1 MCTLANKYASRF
13 FNFLAQVIMVRTADV
28 TVSVSLPITLN
39 SADHTEVRELETN
52 KYAHNYFSYAIIL

>member
-1 MCTLANKYASRF
+1 
-13 FNFLAQVIMVRTADV
+13 MVRTADV